1 MAGPGEGGV
10 RVIRLPAGGD
20 VVCPSLSAPVFTAAA
35 LGQLTPVREGEK
47 GLMADPPIPPPLS
60 PATTSNLLLTNFT
73 HAVKPK
79 GMDVKS
85 DRTPHNFNLISSV
98 HGGN

>member
-20 VVCPSLSAPVFTAAA
+20 VVHPSLSVPVFTAAA
-35 LGQLTPVREGEK
+35 LGQLTPTREGEE
-47 GLMADPPIPPPLS
+47 GLMADPPIPPEP
-60 PATTSNLLLTNFT
+60 PPPKDTYSNLLLTNFT
-73 HAVKPK
+73 HAVQPK

-85 DRTPHNFNLISSV
+85 NSPPQV
-98 HGGN
+98 